1 MGFFAWEASWG
12 KVLTLDQLKRKG
24 IPLVNRCCLCEEY
37 EETIDHLLIHC
48 SRAKMLWDL
57 LLAVTGFNWVFPRTV
72 CQLLL
77 TWQGASVGKKRK
89 RVWMAVRAP
98 PPGPLRR
105 GVVPLTG
112 YPPSSQG
119 FLSPPWA
126 RTWDHELRY
135 PPWARGFFPPSPVG
149 SGNYLE
155 WVSKLMVPGSS
166 PRRRK
171 KPL

>member
-1 MGFFAWEASWG
+1 MLVLNQFIRGQG
-12 KVLTLDQLKRKG
+12 KHICIRTYILRILF
-24 IPLVNRCCLCEEY
+24 IY
-37 EETIDHLLIHC
+37 F
-48 SRAKMLWDL
+48 L
-57 LLAVTGFNWVFPRTV
+57 LLKIHT
-72 CQLLL
+72 L
-77 TWQGASVGKKRK
+77 TKSLNYRNKTNTEILKTYLCRSIPQEILKWGSKN
-89 RVWMAVRAP
+89 VRAP

-119 FLSPPWA
+119 FLSPLWA

-135 PPWARGFFPPSPVG
+135 PFEVVPTTNWASSSVG